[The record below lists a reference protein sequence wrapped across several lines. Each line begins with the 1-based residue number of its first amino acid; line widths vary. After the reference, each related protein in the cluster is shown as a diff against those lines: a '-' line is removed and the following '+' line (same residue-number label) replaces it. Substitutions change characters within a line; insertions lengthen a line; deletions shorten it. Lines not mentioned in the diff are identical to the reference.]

1 MGRAKVHEGSD
12 TGLDTVLMKYVI
24 LTLALVVSL
33 GFGPYVLWYDWQEEN
48 WFMVSVDLA
57 LIVMWFK
64 YLWSQR

>member
-1 MGRAKVHEGSD
+1 
-12 TGLDTVLMKYVI
+12 MKYVI